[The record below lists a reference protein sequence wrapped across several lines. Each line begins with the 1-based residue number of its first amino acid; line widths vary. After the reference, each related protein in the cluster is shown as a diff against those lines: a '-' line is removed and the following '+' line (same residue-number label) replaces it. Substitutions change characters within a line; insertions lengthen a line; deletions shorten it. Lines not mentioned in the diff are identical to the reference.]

1 MPSRGSF
8 LKDAHPLSP
17 HGLDLRPRARSLP
30 MPLSSLFTHEFSRT
44 CLWRLDRMMR
54 LSSLSGS
61 RKQLPSPEARIF
73 AAPKV
78 VVTDRE
84 AKFKKAK
91 QKRLI

>member
-1 MPSRGSF
+1 
-8 LKDAHPLSP
+8 
-17 HGLDLRPRARSLP
+17 
-30 MPLSSLFTHEFSRT
+30 
-44 CLWRLDRMMR
+44 MMR